1 MFRRAGSWVLLGA
14 GAVVLGFSVVWLE
27 EAFAIPRNIMQWL
40 WIVVM
45 LGALG
50 FAGWTGWGYY
60 RATRDDDEW
69 E

>member
-14 GAVVLGFSVVWLE
+14 GAIVLGLSVVWLE
-27 EAFAIPRNIMQWL
+27 EAFAIPRNVVQL
-40 WIVVM
+40 FWIG
-45 LGALG
+45 LLTAGLG
-50 FAGWTGWGYY
+50 FAVWVEWGYY